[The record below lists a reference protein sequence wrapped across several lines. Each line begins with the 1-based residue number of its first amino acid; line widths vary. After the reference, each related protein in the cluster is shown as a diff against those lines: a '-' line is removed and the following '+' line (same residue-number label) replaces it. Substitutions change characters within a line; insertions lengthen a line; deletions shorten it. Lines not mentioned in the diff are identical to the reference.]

1 MKTKLLLT
9 GAAVLM
15 LSIAV
20 TVPVWAHHAF
30 AAEFDATKPVS
41 LRGNVMKVEL
51 INPHAWFHIDV
62 KGDDGRVTRWM
73 IEGAAPNALLR
84 RGFTQDSLPI
94 GTEIVV
100 QGYRAKDG
108 ANRANGSNITYTDGR
123 KLFIGSTGTGAPVEQ

>member
-1 MKTKLLLT
+1 MAGLLL
-9 GAAVLM
+9 AA
-15 LSIAV
+15 AAA
-20 TVPVWAHHAF
+20 VPVWAHHAF
-30 AAEFDATKPVS
+30 AAEFDATKPVT

-62 KGDDGRVTRWM
+62 REQDGKVTRWM
-73 IEGAAPNALLR
+73 VEGAAPNALLR

-94 GTEIVV
+94 GTEIIV

-123 KLFIGSTGTGAPVEQ
+123 KLFIGSQGTGAPVEQ

>member
-9 GAAVLM
+9 GAAVLL